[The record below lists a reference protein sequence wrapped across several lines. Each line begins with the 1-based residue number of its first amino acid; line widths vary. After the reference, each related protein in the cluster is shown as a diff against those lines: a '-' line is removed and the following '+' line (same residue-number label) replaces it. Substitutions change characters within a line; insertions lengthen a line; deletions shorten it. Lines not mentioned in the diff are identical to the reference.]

1 MTRKNHPQTATRG
14 TKHEGQVVFG
24 SEVRPSR
31 VQCQK
36 MQIFHS
42 DLNQSVEHDG
52 FALALLND
60 TIPDWINPTLRF
72 DMVDSLAGYN
82 ENVALEIVDDLID
95 CWSGQGLHT
104 TGLKYVDE
112 LLGRLYMRILSCAHR
127 SGVKLVYDK

>member
-1 MTRKNHPQTATRG
+1 MTRKKHPQTAKRG
-14 TKHEGQVVFG
+14 TKHEGRVVFG

-31 VQCQK
+31 VHCQK

-42 DLNQSVEHDG
+42 DLNQSVEPDG

-82 ENVALEIVDDLID
+82 EDVALEIVDDLID
-95 CWSGQGLHT
+95 CLSGLGLHM

-112 LLGRLYMRILSCAHR
+112 LLGRLYMRILTCAHNK
-127 SGVKLVYDK
+127 GIVLEYKL

>member
-1 MTRKNHPQTATRG
+1 MRQTQSAALRS
-14 TKHEGQVVFG
+14 KKQKE
-24 SEVRPSR
+24 R
-31 VQCQK
+31 K

-42 DLNQSVEHDG
+42 NLNLSVEPDW

-82 ENVALEIVDDLID
+82 EDVALEIVDNLID
-95 CWSGQGLHT
+95 CWSGLGLHT

-112 LLGRLYMRILSCAHR
+112 LLGKLYIRILECAHR
-127 SGVKLVYDK
+127 KGITLARWK